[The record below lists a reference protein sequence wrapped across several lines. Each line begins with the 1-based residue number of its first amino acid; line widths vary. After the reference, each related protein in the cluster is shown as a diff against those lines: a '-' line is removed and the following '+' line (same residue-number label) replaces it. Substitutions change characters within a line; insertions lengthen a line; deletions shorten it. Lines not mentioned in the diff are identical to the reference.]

1 MNSFSAAW
9 QFCQLHYRQP
19 KAVDIGESK
28 GSNILLSS
36 VESALTSLLGTERL
50 SAAANTTDF
59 KEKIPLHLGK

>member
-9 QFCQLHYRQP
+9 QFCQLHCRQP
-19 KAVDIGESK
+19 KAMDIGESR
-28 GSNILLSS
+28 GSNTLLSS

-50 SAAANTTDF
+50 SAATNKTYF